1 MDYCIIVQ
9 VDQDV
14 LLAPHVAPD
23 LSSDDDWEELL
34 ISNRLLL
41 LRRCPKT
48 RKPVALQICSLTKRS
63 SCIR

>member
-14 LLAPHVAPD
+14 PLAPHVTPD

-41 LRRCPKT
+41 LRRCPRT
-48 RKPVALQICSLTKRS
+48 RKPVALKRGSITK
-63 SCIR
+63 